1 MGIADEADRSL
12 FVGNLDPKVTEEL
25 LFELFLQ
32 AGPLIK
38 VRIPKDNDG
47 KPKHFGFVN
56 FKHEVSVMYAMNLLN
71 GTRLHGR
78 PLKIQFRSGSSHS
91 NADGN
96 GQGNSQNSSPM
107 NSPAQRGG
115 RFDRPV
121 DQMGSPSYSPPQLN
135 QKSYI
140 SPENLQRQV
149 LMNNMW
155 QLQQLSHTLAVGFQ
169 QGYSVGEASPAH
181 RGAWQQDSTPQRG
194 TRHPYQQDSGGSH
207 RSRDQR
213 FGEPGADRHHRG
225 QRGEQHYHH
234 DDRSGGPQQ
243 RPLRQAALL
252 IAVYRCVIRRNEC
265 SGTALEG
272 CATCS
277 AGTSRRPAATPEAVA
292 IAPRG
297 GGVV

>member
-12 FVGNLDPKVTEEL
+12 FVGNLDPRVTEEL

-32 AGPLIK
+32 AGPMIK

-56 FKHEVSVMYAMNLLN
+56 FKHEVSVMYAMKLFN
-71 GTRLHGR
+71 GTSLYGR

-91 NADGN
+91 SVDGN
-96 GQGNSQNSSPM
+96 GPGNSQNSSPM
-107 NSPAQRGG
+107 NSPALRGG

-121 DQMGSPSYSPPQLN
+121 DQMASPSYSPPQLN
-135 QKSYI
+135 QKAYM

-155 QLQQLSHTLAVGFQ
+155 QLQQLSHSLATGFQ
-169 QGYSVGEASPAH
+169 QGYGAGAGAGEGSPAH
-181 RGAWQQDSTPQRG
+181 RGSWQQDGTPQRG
-194 TRHPYQQDSGGSH
+194 HRHPYQQDGGGSH

-213 FGEPGADRHHRG
+213 FSEPGADRHRRG

-234 DDRSGGPQQ
+234 DDR
-243 RPLRQAALL
+243 
-252 IAVYRCVIRRNEC
+252 
-265 SGTALEG
+265 T
-272 CATCS
+272 
-277 AGTSRRPAATPEAVA
+277 
-292 IAPRG
+292 G
-297 GGVV
+297 GGRSRDYPDRSRDGSRDGRWRRY